1 MRKKYCENA
10 VILTDLAVFAIAF
23 ICSLLIRYGGE
34 ARHVL
39 FDYNYSQNIGVLFIY
54 LILYL
59 LIIFAVRGTGGY
71 KLGRNIPEQ
80 VIYVVRNQGTL
91 LMIIILFAFFTQRG
105 MSFSRIFVAY
115 TFSISAVLDLIARSM
130 LRHNCEKVSRQD
142 MRHRKNSRSSV
153 HSVFTIDEHVVRE
166 LYGDELP
173 EPREAD
179 LADEGAAGRD
189 GFEKY
194 RHVFAIGCK
203 GIPAT
208 YGGFESFMDNLT
220 RNKMS
225 KQLMYHVARISH
237 DTLRFEY
244 NDSVCFDIPVPD
256 IGAAKAIIYDCSA
269 LEYSIRYCK
278 RHPEIKNPVFFIMA
292 CRIGPVISIYK
303 NRIHKL
309 GGKLYVNP
317 DGHEW
322 KRAKWNRF
330 IKKYWKISERL
341 MVKHADLL
349 ICDSRN
355 IEKYMHEM
363 YAEYEPKTTFIPYGS
378 DIKASVLKDD
388 DNDFQRWLRFN
399 RLKPGEYYLVVGRF
413 VPENNFETVI
423 REFMKSDTE
432 RKLAIITTENS
443 RFLDELQKKLKF
455 ESDKRIRFTGTVY
468 NEELLKKIRENAFA
482 YIHGHEV
489 GGTNPS
495 LLEALSSTNL
505 NLLNE
510 VRFNTEV
517 GADAA
522 LYWNKSDKSLHDLI
536 KYVEELDEPEIEE
549 YGNRAKR
556 RIEKEYLWK
565 ETCENYER
573 VFREESN

>member
-10 VILTDLAVFAIAF
+10 VILADLAVFAIAF

-34 ARHVL
+34 ARRVF
-39 FDYNYSQNIGVLFIY
+39 FDYNYSQNIGILFLY

-59 LIIFAVRGTGGY
+59 LIIFAVRGVGWY

-80 VIYVVRNQGTL
+80 IIYVTRNHGIL

-105 MSFSRIFVAY
+105 MSFSRRFVAY
-115 TFSISAVLDLIARSM
+115 VFTISFVLDLAARSI
-130 LRHNCEKVSRQD
+130 LRRSCENVSRHDMSGREADGEKVQSA
-142 MRHRKNSRSSV
+142 
-153 HSVFTIDEHVVRE
+153 FTIDEHVVRE

-173 EPREAD
+173 ELREIDTGEEDAV
-179 LADEGAAGRD
+179 GRED
-189 GFEKY
+189 FENY

-203 GIPAT
+203 GIPAN

-220 RNKMS
+220 KS
-225 KQLMYHVARISH
+225 KIDSKLMYHVARISH
-237 DTLRFEY
+237 DAIRFEY
-244 NDSVCFDIPVPD
+244 NNSVCFDIPVPD

-269 LEYSIRYCK
+269 LEYSIRYCR

-292 CRIGPVISIYK
+292 CRIGPMIAFYK

-330 IKKYWKISERL
+330 IKKYWKLSERL

-349 ICDSRN
+349 ICDSKN

-363 YAEYEPKTTFIPYGS
+363 YADYKPKTTFIPYGS
-378 DIKASVLKDD
+378 DIRASVLKDD
-388 DNDFQRWLRFN
+388 DNDFKRWLRYN
-399 RLKPGEYYLVVGRF
+399 RMKPGEYYLVVGRF

-423 REFMKSDTE
+423 REFMKSNTN

-443 RFLDELQKKLKF
+443 KFLEELQKKLGF

-495 LLEALSSTNL
+495 LLEALSSTKL
-505 NLLNE
+505 NLLND
-510 VRFNTEV
+510 VSFNTEV

-536 KYVEELDEPEIEE
+536 EYVEKLDENEIEKF
-549 YGNRAKR
+549 GTKAKR

-565 ETCENYER
+565 EICESYER
-573 VFREESN
+573 VFIL